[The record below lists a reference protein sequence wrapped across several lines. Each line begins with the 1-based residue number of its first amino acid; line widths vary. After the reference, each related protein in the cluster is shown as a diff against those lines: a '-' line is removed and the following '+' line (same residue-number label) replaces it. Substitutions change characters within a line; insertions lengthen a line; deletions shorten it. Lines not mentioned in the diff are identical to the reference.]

1 LADSDLV
8 DGFGVDAT
16 FDRVN
21 DDKYVALAHDDKWS
35 DVVDHTVDVKVIVPD
50 DWVGRFVYN
59 VYVADNNYF
68 VF

>member
-1 LADSDLV
+1 M

-16 FDRVN
+16 FNRVN

-50 DWVGRFVYN
+50 D
-59 VYVADNNYF
+59 
-68 VF
+68 